1 MRTIPT
7 TLATFAMLAT
17 LGSIHAP
24 ELHGLQERE
33 QQHIHGE
40 HVGDSIVGQVAQV
53 NDEDLTIQT
62 VDGETVS
69 FQIDADTKVKDAL
82 RPTPETETRDEV
94 ADLNPGDHVVI
105 HYRTGEA
112 PDERIALTIEIR
124 SDEASASLWQ
134 TIGSE
139 PTERI
144 EGETRTAAAQQEF
157 DRSHDA
163 NGEPVEGRVAQV
175 DSEEVTVRTEDGEAK
190 TFQIDA
196 DTRVVDATGQ
206 VIESEEERLAVLSIG
221 SEVVVHARTDEI
233 TAEPIAEVIEVQT
246 R

>member
-7 TLATFAMLAT
+7 TLATFAVLAT

-53 NDEDLTIQT
+53 NDEELTVRT
-62 VDGETVS
+62 EEGETVS
-69 FQIDADTKVKDAL
+69 FQIDADTKVKNAL

-94 ADLNPGDHVVI
+94 ADLNPGDQVVI
-105 HYRTGEA
+105 HYRIGDA
-112 PDERIALTIEIR
+112 PDERIAVAIEVR

-134 TIGSE
+134 TIGNE
-139 PTERI
+139 PTDRI
-144 EGETRTAAAQQEF
+144 DGETRTESAQPEF
-157 DRSHDA
+157 DRPQDA
-163 NGEPVEGRVAQV
+163 NGDPVEGRVAQAN
-175 DSEEVTVRTEDGEAK
+175 SEEVTVRTEDGEAK

-206 VIESEEERLAVLSIG
+206 VIESEEDRLAALSIG
-221 SEVVVHARTDEI
+221 TEVVVRARTDET
-233 TAEPIAEVIEVQT
+233 TAEPVAAVIEVQI